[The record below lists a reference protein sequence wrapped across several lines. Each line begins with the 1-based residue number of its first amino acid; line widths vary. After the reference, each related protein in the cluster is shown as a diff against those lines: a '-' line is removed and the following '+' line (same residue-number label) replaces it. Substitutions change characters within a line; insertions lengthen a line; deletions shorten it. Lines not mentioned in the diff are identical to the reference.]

1 MKRTRRNA
9 PLLLVVVSLLP
20 ALCAGAGVGVAAAA
34 EPPVPPTPALRLPP
48 GVRPTHYAV
57 DLSIDPSQPTFTGA
71 VAIDLALDSPTSFI
85 WLHGTD
91 LDIKS
96 ASVTTESQEIQARP
110 VVGED
115 GFLGLAFS
123 RPLAAGAATLRITY
137 AAALDSVRS
146 RGLYRVKEPD
156 GRWYAYTF
164 FEPVDARRAFPCLD
178 EPNFKVPWR
187 LTIRTRPGDVA
198 VANAALA
205 GAPRDENGGK
215 TWEFA
220 ETKPLPSYLV
230 AFVVGPFDIVNAG
243 TAGHHGTP
251 LRFVIP
257 RGRGG
262 ELRYAREVTSK
273 AVGLLED
280 FFDMPIPYGKL
291 DVAVPPR
298 FWGTMEHPGIVAMG
312 QPLTLIKPAEESL
325 QRKESYANI
334 LIHELAHYWFGD
346 YVTMEWWDE
355 TWLNEAMA
363 TWVDKKIT
371 DRFEPSWRY
380 RMEAINATAS
390 AMSADALVST
400 KAIRQPITKRTD
412 IESSFDGAIT
422 YSKGGQVLS
431 MFEQWVGPETFRAG
445 VLRYLRDHAHGTAVA
460 TDLLKALDAQAGRDV
475 ATPFLTFLD
484 QPGVPL
490 VSASLKC
497 EPGRGARLLLAQKRY
512 LPEGSTGSADQTWQ
526 IPIAVRYG
534 AGRQVAT
541 ARALLS
547 QTTGEIELNGVKG
560 CPEWVVVND
569 SAMGYYHVKYEGD
582 LRLRLQTRARTV
594 LSPAER
600 ATLLADVDALV
611 AANQMPVGEALD
623 LVPAFVNDPDRYVLF
638 GSMQLFEWAHREFL
652 PEALLPNYDR
662 ALVKLLGPR
671 AKALGWKE
679 KRGESNDAQ
688 VLRPRLVPAV
698 AISGRGGPLA
708 AEGRRLADR
717 WLTNRSGVDP
727 DLISPALRVA
737 AVYADRAW
745 FDRCVA
751 EARKTG
757 DLQDRR
763 RILSSLGNV
772 RDAGLAPDVLALL
785 LDDSFDLRDTQVIMF
800 QTLGHRETR
809 DVAYEW
815 VKAHYDAVFPRLR
828 EDEQSRLMAI
838 PGSYCDP
845 VHRADA
851 EAFFG
856 PRAEKV
862 DGGPRTLR
870 RSLERVDLCVA
881 ALARNR
887 AGVEAFLKRY

>member
-1 MKRTRRNA
+1 LA
-9 PLLLVVVSLLP
+9 ASLLA
-20 ALCAGAGVGVAAAA
+20 ALYAGGGAGAALAAAAAA
-34 EPPVPPTPALRLPP
+34 EPAVPPTPALRLPP
-48 GVRPTHYAV
+48 GVRPTHYDL
-57 DLSIDPSQPTFTGA
+57 DLSIDPSQPTFTGSA
-71 VAIDLALDSPTSFI
+71 GIDLILDAPTSFI
-85 WLHGTD
+85 WLHGRD
-91 LDIKS
+91 LDVKS
-96 ASVTTESQEIQARP
+96 ASITTESQEIQARP

-115 GFLGLAFS
+115 GFLGLAFA
-123 RPLAAGAATLRITY
+123 RPVAKGAARLRIKY

-146 RGLYRVKEPD
+146 RGIYRVKEPD
-156 GRWYAYTF
+156 GTWYAYTF
-164 FEPVDARRAFPCLD
+164 FEPVDARRAFPCFD

-187 LTIRTRPGDVA
+187 VTIRTCPGDVA

-205 GAPRDENGGK
+205 GSPRDDNGVK
-215 TWEFA
+215 VWEFA
-220 ETKPLPSYLV
+220 ETQPLPSYLI
-230 AFVVGPFDIVNAG
+230 AFDVGPFDIVNAG

-257 RGRGG
+257 RGRLP
-262 ELRYAREVTSK
+262 ELRYAREATSK

-291 DVAVPPR
+291 DVSVPPR
-298 FWGTMEHPGIVAMG
+298 FWGTMEHPGFVSMG
-312 QPLTLIKPAEESL
+312 QPLTLIKPAEESF

-334 LIHELAHYWFGD
+334 LIHELAHFWFGD
-346 YVTMEWWDE
+346 YVTMQWWDE

-363 TWVDKKIT
+363 TWVDKKVT

-380 RMEAINATAS
+380 RMEALNATAS

-422 YSKGGQVLS
+422 YSKGSQVIA
-431 MFEQWVGPETFRAG
+431 MFEQWVGPEKFRSG
-445 VLRYLRDHAHGTAVA
+445 VLRYLREHAHGTAVA
-460 TDLLKALDAQAGRDV
+460 TDLLKALDAETGRDV
-475 ATPFLTFLD
+475 STPFLTFLD

-497 EPGRGARLLLAQKRY
+497 EPGRDARLQLSQKRY
-512 LPEGSTGSADQTWQ
+512 LPEGSTGSANQTWQ

-534 AGRQVAT
+534 VGRDVKT

-547 QTTGEIELNGVKG
+547 QATGEIQLNGVKG
-560 CPEWVVVND
+560 CPDWVVVND
-569 SAMGYYHVKYEGD
+569 NAMGYYHVQYEGD
-582 LRLRLQTRARTV
+582 LRQRLQKRASTV

-600 ATLLADVDALV
+600 ATLLADVHALV

-623 LVPAFVNDPDRYVLF
+623 LVPVFVDDPDRYVF
-638 GSMQLFEWAHREFL
+638 SGAMQLFGWADRDLL
-652 PEALLPNYDR
+652 PETLLPNYDR
-662 ALVKLLGPR
+662 AVVKLLGVR
-671 AKALGWKE
+671 ARSLGWKE
-679 KRGESNDAQ
+679 KAGEPNDAR
-688 VLRPRLVPAV
+688 VLRPRVLPAV
-698 AISGRGGPLA
+698 AISGQGGPLS

-717 WLTNRSGVDP
+717 WLASRRGVDP
-727 DLISPALRVA
+727 DLIGPSLRVA

-751 EARKTG
+751 EARKTT

-763 RILSSLGNV
+763 RILASLGSV
-772 RDAGLAPDVLALL
+772 RDVGLAKDALALL
-785 LDDSFDLRDTQVIMF
+785 LDDAFDLRDMEPILFT
-800 QTLGHRETR
+800 TLGHRETR
-809 DVAYEW
+809 DVAYAW

-828 EDEQSRLMAI
+828 DDEQSWLMSI
-838 PGSYCDP
+838 PANYCDAE
-845 VHRADA
+845 HRADA

-856 PRAEKV
+856 PRAEKI
-862 DGGPRTLR
+862 DGGPRALR